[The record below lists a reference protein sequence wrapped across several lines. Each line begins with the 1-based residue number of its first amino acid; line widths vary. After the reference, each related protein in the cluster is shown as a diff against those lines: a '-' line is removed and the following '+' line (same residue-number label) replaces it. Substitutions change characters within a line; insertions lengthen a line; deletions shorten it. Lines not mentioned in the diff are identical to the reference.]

1 MKTRILVV
9 DDEPHMTRMLLR
21 LFRQIPEA
29 KVESCLSGEEALE
42 KLPSFSPDVV
52 ITDIKMAGI
61 DGLILLRKIKEFD
74 HTISVILI
82 TGYGTIEMAVQAL
95 KDGAYDF
102 IQKPFDS
109 DHILHVVQRAI
120 ERTTLLR
127 ENKRLRTEVA
137 GCARERLGIIG
148 ESPAIKRVLEI
159 VERVAPT
166 DATVL
171 IRGESGTGKELIA
184 RAIHRLSNRRDK
196 KMITVN
202 CPAVP
207 EHILESEL
215 FGYVKGAFTGATTNH
230 DGLFK
235 EAHGSTIFL
244 DEIGDISLSVQT
256 KLLRVLQ
263 EKEIRPLGSTK
274 TIAIDVRVIASTNQD
289 LEEKMA
295 KGDFRDDLFYRLNVI
310 TIYVPPLRERKED
323 ILPLALYFL
332 HKYSEKYEKEG
343 LNFSSEALDYLVNR
357 SWKGNVREL
366 QNAVR
371 RAVLLCQGKV
381 ITPEDFSERLEPLQV
396 DHFNLYLGK
405 PYTQAKK
412 ELIQS
417 FSRRYV
423 EELLLQTG
431 GNVTQ
436 AARLA
441 GLERQAFQ
449 RLMRQLQIKSRNF
462 RKE

>member
-1 MKTRILVV
+1 MNPRILVV

-29 KVESCLSGEEALE
+29 EVEPCLSGEEALE
-42 KLPSFSPDVV
+42 KLSSFSPDVV
-52 ITDIKMAGI
+52 VTDIKMAGI
-61 DGLILLRKIKEFD
+61 DGLALLKQIKQFD

-109 DHILHVVQRAI
+109 DHILHVVKRAI
-120 ERTTLLR
+120 ERTKLLR
-127 ENKRLRTEVA
+127 ENLHLKTEIA
-137 GCARERLGIIG
+137 SYAREKLGIIG
-148 ESPAIKRVLEI
+148 DSPAIKRVLEM
-159 VERVAPT
+159 VERIAPS
-166 DATVL
+166 DVTVL

-184 RAIHRLSNRRDK
+184 RAIHQLSNRRDK
-196 KMITVN
+196 EMITVN

-215 FGYVKGAFTGATTNH
+215 FGYVKGAFTGATADH

-235 EAHGSTIFL
+235 VAHGSTIFL
-244 DEIGDISLSVQT
+244 DEIGDISPSVQT

-274 TIAIDVRVIASTNQD
+274 TIPVDARVIASTNQD
-289 LEEKMA
+289 LEEKMSQGA
-295 KGDFRDDLFYRLNVI
+295 FREDLFYRLNVV

-323 ILPLALYFL
+323 ILPLANYFL
-332 HKYSEKYEKEG
+332 HKYSEKYGKEG
-343 LNFSSEALDYLVNR
+343 LSFSSEALDYLVNR
-357 SWKGNVREL
+357 PWKGNVREL

-371 RAVLLCQGKV
+371 RAVLLCRGDT
-381 ITPEDFSERLEPLQV
+381 ITSQDFSEKTLPIQV
-396 DHFNLYLGK
+396 DYFSLYLEK
-405 PYTQAKK
+405 PYSQAKK
-412 ELIQS
+412 ELLES

-423 EELLLQTG
+423 EELLLKTR

-436 AARLA
+436 AARMA

-449 RLMRQLQIKSRNF
+449 RLMRQLQIKSSDF